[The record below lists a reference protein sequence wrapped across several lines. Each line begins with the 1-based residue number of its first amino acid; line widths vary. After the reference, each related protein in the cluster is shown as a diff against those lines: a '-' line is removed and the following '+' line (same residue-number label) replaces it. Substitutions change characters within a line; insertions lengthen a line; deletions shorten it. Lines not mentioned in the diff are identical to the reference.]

1 MGIRHSIIV
10 RTLTHAFHFCSW
22 SETIEREHEA
32 KYVEVRLLAISCHT
46 LAIRRIIQVL
56 ALVDW
61 YGRASWRNL
70 DPLRSS
76 LPEAP
81 FPIEPYYQSI
91 HHTHLK
97 THIHPPSTH
106 HLISTQPSLSP
117 SPPQQKTPPSSSPPE
132 SPSPVSSI
140 CSHPSSP
147 FHSPFPSSPAHSHF
161 PCFPH
166 HQVHLI
172 HQIRLTHPH

>member
-70 DPLRSS
+70 DPLQSS

-81 FPIEPYYQSI
+81 FPIEPYYHLSTIPISKHIYIPHLHIISSQLNPHSRPPPLNKKP
-91 HHTHLK
+91 HHPRPRRNLHLPSLPSAL
-97 THIHPPSTH
+97 IHPP
-106 HLISTQPSLSP
+106 LS
-117 SPPQQKTPPSSSPPE
+117 TPPSLPP
-132 SPSPVSSI
+132 P
-140 CSHPSSP
+140 
-147 FHSPFPSSPAHSHF
+147 
-161 PCFPH
+161 
-166 HQVHLI
+166 LI
-172 HQIRLTHPH
+172 PTSLAFRIIRFI